1 MAEQQ
6 QGRTE
11 KGTFMM
17 VADEPLNYRVSVR
30 LPESLG
36 KRLEAYMQE
45 SAETKSAVIAR
56 WIGQGLE
63 AEA

>member
-36 KRLEAYMQE
+36 KRLEAYMQA
-45 SAETKSAVIAR
+45 SPETKSAAIAR
-56 WIGQGLE
+56 WINQGLE